1 MADVGLEHKFE
12 KLIKEMVAGMPDV
25 ESAEQ
30 LKQGLRR
37 HWEKPPLEELE
48 LISRRTYNLREA
60 RLLLFFPEPV
70 DMLAYVAF
78 INGGGK
84 GTPSNHPQNKLR
96 KPFLAMLY
104 MHHARSWRLMREFI
118 REGGLIAL
126 AMGLEDDS
134 PPLRAQYVDTF
145 MQLTSCELHDWFHEP
160 VLEPAVHKRFVDLAS
175 PGTRFVQALAAN
187 LGEKSPFP
195 GGSYFCLQ
203 ILAFWLSLVR
213 YFYCEQKV
221 LRLGAGLMAIL
232 EEWATTP
239 GLPEEELELAAK
251 LRDDFGRFPTV
262 EVMSGQ
268 FVIGA
273 AGTGTGMSPEEML
286 AKFEAQAADTSRALT
301 VAEGGAGAPPE
312 PAAAELDEP
321 QIAELLEVEGAPG
334 AGAVAERPTTAVE
347 AERVVMA
354 PFAGRSG
361 GAPKT
366 APAPAAPAEG
376 TLAAATATPA
386 NVNAPAAAGNSA
398 SQEDEDDGAVAC
410 PIDESLI
417 LSASESARGD
427 APAPGQPDAA
437 RAAALKKEG
446 NDAFGRGAWAEALR
460 AYSQA
465 LEAAAP
471 AEVHLILSNRTA
483 AALKLASAVRSGAAP
498 ALPADA
504 YYASSRS
511 TSEYLRTLRAH
522 SEAAQVTAD
531 GAAAALIARALEDAR
546 RCVRMHPAYIKGHYR
561 LGLALLEAN
570 QPAEAVAALEAGLGR
585 APQNDE
591 LRAALRNAR
600 AAQETARRGAL
611 KTAKEMAAKEAPAF
625 AVATA
630 APNPTAPAP
639 TPPPLAVADG
649 QEAATAAAAA
659 AAAAAA
665 VTGAGAKVAETPTK
679 KPAIDYEKVAAVAT
693 KVADAAAASAA
704 AAASSAP
711 LPSSAQAFER
721 EWKAL
726 VAAGSVAAQQSWL
739 ARLPSAHYA
748 PLFKESLT
756 EATLLSLLNALDTA
770 LKGSSGAAEV
780 EAAGSTATQVL
791 EGLASTR
798 RFGMLLMFLDAKQKA
813 VVKTVFGQ
821 LAKLGTPASAALKEA
836 WEQK

>member
-1 MADVGLEHKFE
+1 MADALEQKFE

-221 LRLGAGLMAIL
+221 LRLGAGLMSIL

-286 AKFEAQAADTSRALT
+286 AKFEAQAADTSRALAG
-301 VAEGGAGAPPE
+301 AECGAGTPPV

-321 QIAELLEVEGAPG
+321 QIAELLEVEGAP
-334 AGAVAERPTTAVE
+334 A
-347 AERVVMA
+347 
-354 PFAGRSG
+354 
-361 GAPKT
+361 
-366 APAPAAPAEG
+366 
-376 TLAAATATPA
+376 ATPA
-386 NVNAPAAAGNSA
+386 EVSPPAAAGNSA
-398 SQEDEDDGAVAC
+398 SQEDEDDGAVSG
-410 PIDESLI
+410 PLDESLI
-417 LSASESARGD
+417 LSVGESAHGD

-471 AEVHLILSNRTA
+471 AEVHLIFSNRTA

-511 TSEYLRTLRAH
+511 TSEYLRTLRAQ

-546 RCVRMHPAYIKGHYR
+546 RCVRMHPEYIKGHYR

-600 AAQETARRGAL
+600 VAQETSRRGAL

-625 AVATA
+625 AVAT
-630 APNPTAPAP
+630 
-639 TPPPLAVADG
+639 
-649 QEAATAAAAA
+649 
-659 AAAAAA
+659 
-665 VTGAGAKVAETPTK
+665 
-679 KPAIDYEKVAAVAT
+679 VAAVAT

-704 AAASSAP
+704 AAASYAP

-726 VAAGSVAAQQSWL
+726 VAAGSLAAQQAWL

-756 EATLLSLLNALDTA
+756 EATLLSLLNALETA
-770 LKGSSGAAEV
+770 LMGSSGAAEV
-780 EAAGSTATQVL
+780 EAACSTATQVL

>member
-1 MADVGLEHKFE
+1 MADALEQKFE

-221 LRLGAGLMAIL
+221 LRLGAGLMSIL

-286 AKFEAQAADTSRALT
+286 AKFEAQAADTSRALAG
-301 VAEGGAGAPPE
+301 AECGAGTPPV

-347 AERVVMA
+347 AERIVMA
-354 PFAGRSG
+354 PYAGRSG
-361 GAPKT
+361 GAPK
-366 APAPAAPAEG
+366 PAPAGPAAS
-376 TLAAATATPA
+376 TPAAAAATPA
-386 NVNAPAAAGNSA
+386 EVSPPAAAGNSA
-398 SQEDEDDGAVAC
+398 SQEDDDDGAVSG
-410 PIDESLI
+410 PLDESLI
-417 LSASESARGD
+417 LSVGESARGD

-471 AEVHLILSNRTA
+471 AEVHLIFSNRTA

-511 TSEYLRTLRAH
+511 TSEYLRTLRAQ

-546 RCVRMHPAYIKGHYR
+546 RCVRMHPEYIKGHYR

-570 QPAEAVAALEAGLGR
+570 QPAEAVAALETGLGR

-600 AAQETARRGAL
+600 VAQEASRRGAL

-625 AVATA
+625 AVATVA
-630 APNPTAPAP
+630 QSPTAPAP
-639 TPPPLAVADG
+639 TPPPPAVADG
-649 QEAATAAAAA
+649 QEAAAAAAA
-659 AAAAAA
+659 AGGA
-665 VTGAGAKVAETPTK
+665 GAGAKVAETPTK

-704 AAASSAP
+704 AAASYAP

-726 VAAGSVAAQQSWL
+726 VAAGSLAAQQAWL

-756 EATLLSLLNALDTA
+756 EATLLSLLNALETA
-770 LKGSSGAAEV
+770 LMGWSGAAEV
-780 EAAGSTATQVL
+780 EAACSTATQVL